1 MKRNGYD
8 AFTLLLFIVNT
19 VMATID
25 GNYIA
30 ALGWACAFLTMG
42 RIIIN
47 NISNDEKI

>member
-1 MKRNGYD
+1 MKINGFD
-8 AFTLLLFIVNT
+8 TFTLLLFLTNT
-19 VMATID
+19 IMATID

-47 NISNDEKI
+47 NINNDENI